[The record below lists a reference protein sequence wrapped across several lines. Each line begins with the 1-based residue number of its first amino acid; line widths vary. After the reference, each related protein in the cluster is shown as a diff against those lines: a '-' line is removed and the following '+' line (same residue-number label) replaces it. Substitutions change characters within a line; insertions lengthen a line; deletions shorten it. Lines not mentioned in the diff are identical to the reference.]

1 VNSKSTW
8 GPREGAVQVWRNP
21 CSRRRSSL
29 SMVWSCVGA
38 GLGILAA
45 VAMGGCSLAYATA
58 QGHSVLIA
66 YRIGLCHTKVSHAQ
80 RHQAGFRSVA
90 RYGCRRSSSC

>member
-1 VNSKSTW
+1 MIRIDNTTSILWAFAFCMRWANVVLWK
-8 GPREGAVQVWRNP
+8 V
-21 CSRRRSSL
+21 CSLPHWQSL
-29 SMVWSCVGA
+29 MRCCSDRA

-66 YRIGLCHTKVSHAQ
+66 YRIGLCHTKVHLLNSA
-80 RHQAGFRSVA
+80 APTTPA
-90 RYGCRRSSSC
+90 RMLI